1 MSGQMT
7 EDQKLLKDA
16 AERYLRD
23 SYDFNERRER
33 IATGVYSDPA
43 QWRAFAEMG
52 WLALPIPEGLGGL
65 GLGAREMA
73 ILAELCGQF
82 LVTEPLI
89 EAMAVSHTILRNSPQ
104 KEALL
109 TQVAEGEMIP
119 VAAIDEAGEGPRLS
133 PATRLTG
140 EAGQWR
146 LTGSKH
152 WIAAGASA
160 THLAVLASSEK
171 GLAWVLVPTDSEG
184 VTRHIYPTHDGRGGA
199 SFDFDLTLDETQII
213 ATNEIAQDALTAY
226 RELAMVLS
234 SAETLGAT
242 QAALDTT
249 VDYTKQRVQFGQP
262 LASFQALQHRMS
274 NMLIQTE
281 LTRSLVYAAC
291 EAADTG
297 HADCGRFARAAK
309 VKAATVGRKVSQEAI
324 QLHGGIATT
333 DEYIVGHFFKR
344 ITALESWVCS
354 KGEALQE
361 FMAQPA
367 AQH

>member
-1 MSGQMT
+1 MTEQMT
-7 EDQKLLKDA
+7 EDQTLLKVT
-16 AERYLRD
+16 AERYLSD
-23 SYDFNERRER
+23 NYDFNDRRER
-33 IATGVYSDPA
+33 VATGTYSDPA
-43 QWRAFAEMG
+43 QWQAFTDLG
-52 WLALPIPEGLGGL
+52 WLALPIAEELGGL

-89 EAMAVSHTILRNSPQ
+89 ESMAVSHAILGNSPRA
-104 KEALL
+104 EALL
-109 TQVAEGEMIP
+109 MQVAEGAIIP
-119 VAAIDEAGEGPRLS
+119 VAAIDEAGEATHLS
-133 PATRLTG
+133 PTSQLT
-140 EAGQWR
+140 EDSGQWH
-146 LTGSKH
+146 LTGSKK
-152 WIAAGASA
+152 WISAGASA
-160 THLAVLASSEK
+160 THLTVLANSGS
-171 GLAWVLVPTDSEG
+171 GLAWVLVPVDADG
-184 VTRHIYPTHDGRGGA
+184 VTRNIFPTHDGRGGA
-199 SFDFDLTLDETQII
+199 SFDFDISLDDAHII
-213 ATNEIAQDALTAY
+213 ATGEIAQDALNAY

-249 VDYTKQRVQFGQP
+249 VDYTKQRIQFGQP
-262 LASFQALQHRMS
+262 LSSFQALQHRMS

-291 EAADTG
+291 DAADARRT
-297 HADCGRFARAAK
+297 DFGRFARAAK

-361 FMAQPA
+361 FMALPT